1 MMFENILVIGS
12 GVMGTGLASR
22 FALKGINV
30 TVLLRTSE
38 RALELKGDIEKL
50 ISKAIKKEKLSISS
64 AEVLKRIIIVDK
76 LLKDISYDF
85 IFEAV
90 SENIEIKKKIIRE
103 CSEYITA
110 ETIWA
115 SNTSSLSV
123 TDMAASYLY
132 PTNFIGL
139 HFFNPVSS
147 MELVE
152 IIPSM
157 LTSSDVTNRCWDFCL
172 ALDKKPVCV
181 KDSPGFIVN
190 RLLIPMIN
198 EAIEILSS
206 EVATAD
212 EIDSAM
218 KLGAHHPLGPLALA
232 DLIGNDVCLSIMEA
246 LYISTCDSKYR
257 PSYLLRKM
265 VSAKK
270 LGRKTGVGFFSY
282 KKGAN

>member
-1 MMFENILVIGS
+1 MFKNILVIGS
-12 GVMGTGLASR
+12 GTMGTGVTSQ
-22 FALKGINV
+22 FALKGFNV
-30 TVLLRTSE
+30 TVLVRSSE
-38 RALELKGDIEKL
+38 RASELKLELEKL
-50 ISKAIKKEKLSISS
+50 INKALKRQKLSISTD
-64 AEVLKRIIIVDK
+64 EVLNKIFVVER
-76 LLKDISYDF
+76 LLKDVNYDF

-90 SENIEIKKKIIRE
+90 SENIKVKKEIIHE
-103 CSEYITA
+103 YSEYITP

-115 SNTSSLSV
+115 TNTSSLSV
-123 TDMAASYLY
+123 TDMAANYLY

-152 IIPSM
+152 VIPSM
-157 LTSSDVTNRCWDFCL
+157 LTSLDVTGICWEFCL
-172 ALDKKPVCV
+172 ALEKKPVCV

-206 EVATAD
+206 EVATAE

-246 LYISTCDSKYR
+246 LYTSTCDSKYR

-270 LGRKTGVGFFSY
+270 LGRKTGIGFFPY